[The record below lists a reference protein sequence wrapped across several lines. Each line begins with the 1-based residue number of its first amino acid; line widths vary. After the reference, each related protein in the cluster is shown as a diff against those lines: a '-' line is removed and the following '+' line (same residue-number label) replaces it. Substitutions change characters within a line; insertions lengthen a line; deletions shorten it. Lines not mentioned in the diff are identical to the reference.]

1 MLVIMFDS
9 GLKWKEQVSK
19 AIREFNSNLYG
30 MKIIK
35 KYFTPEETGRLLT
48 AVYYS
53 KLYYGAE
60 IWHLPGLALTQ
71 LKSLKF
77 ASSNALKACIPGI
90 TNLNTHTPRFT
101 TLQKEHCLLT
111 FVHTSMQ

>member
-1 MLVIMFDS
+1 MEGAS
-9 GLKWKEQVSK
+9 SK
-19 AIREFNSNLYG
+19 AIREFNSYLYG
-30 MKIIK
+30 IEIIK

-77 ASSNALKACIPGI
+77 ASANALKACIPGI
-90 TNLNTHTPRFT
+90 TNLNTQ
-101 TLQKEHCLLT
+101 LKERLLT
-111 FVHTSMQ
+111 FANTSMQ